1 MQTTGGQNVRKEGG
15 RAGCLSTLLP
25 DFHTMPHS
33 AKRHGMRIRVTV
45 SALLFRRFGKPRR
58 PSTCSLGPLLRASAH
73 QRRGPPNPA
82 ANPADPLN
90 PQQG

>member
-25 DFHTMPHS
+25 DFHAMPDS
-33 AKRHGMRIRVTV
+33 AKRHGMKIRVTV

-58 PSTCSLGPLLRASAH
+58 SFHLLP
-73 QRRGPPNPA
+73 GPPFMRFRPPA
-82 ANPADPLN
+82 SRPS
-90 PQQG
+90 